1 MATESLKVKISA
13 DINDFLSSCDKMTSE
28 IEGISKKFEGLNK
41 IGEGFKSVGKQMTAV
56 GVGIVASIGGVVAKG
71 AEWSASVESTNFLY
85 KNLDKSVQK
94 TIANNSK
101 TAKSIG
107 LTTQQY
113 KAGATELGTYFKNLG
128 VTAEE
133 SSKLSGSTMN
143 LIADLGAVADVPFD
157 DALGD
162 FKSALMGNYEAVDK
176 YGISLSASAL
186 ENSDFVKSLGKSWN
200 QLSENEK
207 MMAALNEI
215 TRQGASAQGL
225 AGQEAESF
233 GMKFKLL
240 KEQVA
245 ETVGTL
251 GASLLPT
258 LEPIVAKF
266 SEITEKIRAWAE
278 ANPELTGKI
287 LTVVGVIGVLA
298 ATLGPLIIFIGTL
311 ITSFSAIS
319 GAITAVSGAFALLSG
334 PVLIVIGVI
343 TALIAI
349 GVALYQNWD
358 TIKAKASEIWNGIK
372 TGILN
377 VVNALKQGLVNDLN
391 NMKATALAAWNAIKS
406 VASSTWNGIKSVVT
420 SALNGIKTTASNAW
434 NSVKNTAKNAW
445 NTVKS
450 TISGALSNIK
460 SLLSGFKPSW
470 SIPKPK
476 LPRISVGSTTKSI
489 LGMSVPVP
497 TFSVSWNAKGGIFNK
512 PTIFSTPAGFQG
524 VGERGA
530 EAILPLNG
538 FYNHLDDKLDSNA
551 INYDKLA
558 RAIVKANNEAGSS
571 IYLDGNALI
580 GGTIERTE
588 KYMGNRMNLAER
600 GLIL

>member
-13 DINDFLSSCDKMTSE
+13 EINDFLSSCDKMTSE
-28 IEGISKKFEGLNK
+28 VEAISKKFEGLNK
-41 IGEGFKSVGKQMTAV
+41 IGEGFKSVGKTMTAT
-56 GVGIVASIGGVVAKG
+56 GAGIVASIGRIVAKG
-71 AEWSASVESTNFLY
+71 SEWSASVESTNFLY

-298 ATLGPLIIFIGTL
+298 AVLGPIIIFIGTL

-349 GVALYQNWD
+349 GVALYKNWD
-358 TIKAKASEIWNGIK
+358 TIKAYAGTIWNTIK
-372 TGILN
+372 TAIMN
-377 VVNALKQGLVNDLN
+377 VVSALKSGLINDFN
-391 NMKATALAAWNAIKS
+391 NMKSTITNAWNAIKS
-406 VASSTWNGIKSVVT
+406 GATNAWNGIKSTVT
-420 SALNGIKTTASNAW
+420 KSINAAKDSVSNAI
-434 NSVKNTAKNAW
+434 NK
-445 NTVKS
+445 
-450 TISGALSNIK
+450 IK
-460 SLLSGFKPSW
+460 SLLTGFKPSW

-476 LPRISVGSTTKSI
+476 LPDVNISIKYTTVGSLKIPYPDFSI
-489 LGMSVPVP
+489 A
-497 TFSVSWNAKGGIFNK
+497 WNAKGGIFNK
-512 PTIFSTPAGFQG
+512 PTIFNTPAGFQG

-538 FYNHLDDKLDSNA
+538 FYNHLDSKLDSNA
-551 INYDKLA
+551 IDYAKLGDA
-558 RAIVKANNEAGSS
+558 VAYSLQKMN
-571 IYLDGNALI
+571 L
-580 GGTIERTE
+580 TIEIDSMKVGKAMAGINDTIQG
-588 KYMGNRMNLAER
+588 KRMNLAER
-600 GLIL
+600 GLNV